1 MLMLLGIG
9 GLPFAIS
16 AGGMQKSLNFQRDV
30 RPILADNCFLCHGP
44 DDKTRMAN
52 LRLDTKEGAFAQRDN
67 RFIIAPGKPQE
78 SEFIKRITMDGVKK
92 MPPPYSPNHLIPK
105 QIETLT
111 RWVKEGAQWEERH
124 WAYIPPVRPAVPK
137 VRAATVTERW
147 VKNPIDSFIL
157 ARLEKEGLKPSPVAD
172 RRTLIRRLSFDL
184 TGLPPTFAEVESFVN
199 DKSPDAYEKLVDR
212 LLASP
217 HFGERMAMYW
227 LDLVRYADTRG
238 YHGDQHQDV
247 SPYRDYVIK
256 AFNDNK
262 PFDRFTVEQLAGDL
276 LPNATLETRIA
287 SGYNRLLM
295 TTEEGGAQPKEYMAK
310 YAADRVRNVSAVWM
324 GSTMGCSECHNHKY
338 DPFTTRDFYSLAA
351 FFADV
356 KEPAVGQLDPIP
368 LPTPEQDAQL
378 KKLEAEMAPLKKIM
392 ATQTPELDAAQIEW
406 EKTALNDSKLKKE
419 IADILKVAPDKRT
432 EKQKQDLA
440 AYYRTIAPA
449 LEPTRKQLAELQRQ
463 FDAVNQKVVKT
474 MVTTAT
480 EPRTVRILPRG
491 NWLDDSG
498 EIVQPAVPAF
508 LQNVILSEAKNLN
521 GETLRS
527 AQSDKGEILR
537 FAQNDKETE
546 RRATRLDL
554 AQWLTSR
561 NNPLTARVF
570 VNRLW
575 KIMFGHGIVRTVDDF
590 GTRATPPSH
599 PELLDWLAVEFMEP
613 RELGNREI
621 RKLENRGAETISQ
634 FPNFPVSHDCG
645 WNVKHILKLMA
656 MSATYRQTSQDN
668 ETLRL
673 KDPQN
678 SLFARQD
685 RFRLDAEMVRDN
697 ALAVSGLL
705 VKTIGGPSAKPYQP
719 AGYWAYLNFPKRE
732 WQNDKGDGLYRRGL
746 YTYWCRTYLHPSLLA
761 FDASTREECAAERVR
776 SNTPQQA
783 LVLLNDPTYVEAARV
798 FAERIIRE
806 GGSDAKSRIRFAYQ
820 QALSRNPR
828 PEETKLLTAL
838 YQQHLRDYEADKAAA
853 ESLLRVGDHP
863 ADKNI
868 STAELAAWAS
878 VARVIFNLHESITR
892 S

>member
-9 GLPFAIS
+9 GLPFVS
-16 AGGMQKSLNFQRDV
+16 DAGGAQPPLNFQRDV

-92 MPPPYSPNHLIPK
+92 MPPPYSPNHLTPK

-111 RWVKEGAQWEERH
+111 QWVKEGAQWEERH
-124 WAYIPPVRPAVPK
+124 WAYIPPTRPNAPK
-137 VRAATVTERW
+137 VKNVW
-147 VKNPIDSFIL
+147 WLKNPIDSFIL
-157 ARLEKEGLKPSPVAD
+157 ARLEKERLKPSPVAD

-262 PFDRFTVEQLAGDL
+262 PFDRFTAEQLAGDL

-324 GSTMGCSECHNHKY
+324 GSTMGCAECHNHKY

-368 LPTPEQDAQL
+368 LPTPEQAAQL
-378 KKLEAEMAPLKKIM
+378 KELETQMVPLKQIM
-392 ATQTPELDAAQIEW
+392 ATQTPELDVAQVEW

-419 IADILKVAPDKRT
+419 IADILKITPDKRS

-440 AYYRTIAPA
+440 AHYRTIAPS
-449 LEPTRKQLAELQRQ
+449 LEPTRKQLAELQKQ
-463 FDAVNQKVVKT
+463 HDAVNQKVVKT
-474 MVTTAT
+474 MVTMAT
-480 EPRTVRILPRG
+480 EPRVVRILPRG

-498 EIVQPAVPAF
+498 EVVQPAVPAF
-508 LQNVILSEAKNLN
+508 LQNVILSEAKNLD
-521 GETLRS
+521 GKTLRS
-527 AQSDKGEILR
+527 AQSDK
-537 FAQNDKETE
+537 DKNH
-546 RRATRLDL
+546 RATRLDL
-554 AQWLTSR
+554 AKWIVSR
-561 NNPLTARVF
+561 DNPLTARVF

-599 PELLDWLAVEFMEP
+599 PELLDWLAIEFM
-613 RELGNREI
+613 
-621 RKLENRGAETISQ
+621 SQ
-634 FPNFPVSHDCG
+634 RINESMDKRNIDPLTHLLIDSGGG
-645 WNVKHILKLMA
+645 WDVKHILKLMA
-656 MSATYRQTSQDN
+656 MSATYRQISQDN
-668 ETLRL
+668 ERLRL

-705 VKTIGGPSAKPYQP
+705 VKTIGGSSAKPYQP

-746 YTYWCRTYLHPSLLA
+746 YTYWCRTYLHPNLLA
-761 FDASTREECAAERVR
+761 FDASTREECAAERIR

-798 FAERIIRE
+798 FAERIILE
-806 GGSDAKSRIRFAYQ
+806 SGSDTESRIRFAYQ

-828 PEETKLLTAL
+828 AEETKLLTAL
-838 YQQHLRDYEADKAAA
+838 YQQHLREYESDKAAA
-853 ESLLRVGDHP
+853 ESLLRIGDHP

-868 STAELAAWAS
+868 PTAELAAWTS
-878 VARVIFNLHESITR
+878 VARVILNLHESITR